1 MVNHN
6 GLATH
11 DYHYS
16 AVNLSCK
23 FPLFILSV
31 VDKKLPRRDPELEN
45 PLIYDQTRTIISLA
59 NTAYVKNLKHPKVCE
74 IRVVITSISGE

>member
-11 DYHYS
+11 DYS

-23 FPLFILSV
+23 FPMLILGV
-31 VDKKLPRRDPELEN
+31 GDKKHPRRDPELEN
-45 PLIYDQTRTIISLA
+45 PLIYDKSRTITRLA
-59 NTAYVKNLKHPKVCE
+59 TAAYVGNLKHPKVCE
-74 IRVVITSISGE
+74 IRVVITSITGE